1 MGVET
6 PFFVFLDT
14 GAQALCALFAS
25 KINRTLPV
33 TFFLRFPFQG
43 FI

>member
-25 KINRTLPV
+25 KINRTLSV
-33 TFFLRFPFQG
+33 TFFLRLPFKV
-43 FI
+43 FV